1 MDILQLTQDAI
12 NDQNR
17 NYDDSYL
24 SNAEV
29 GDWVYDDGEI
39 LCSQS
44 CVEHW
49 YHTSSTE
56 KEAKNW
62 SHIFDRLESLNSK

>member
-1 MDILQLTQDAI
+1 MEILQLTQDAI

-24 SNAEV
+24 SNAEA
-29 GDWVYDDGEI
+29 GDWVYDDGET

-56 KEAKNW
+56 KETKKW
-62 SHIFDRLESLNSK
+62 SHIFDRLKSLNSK